1 MDEESL
7 MILKTLI
14 VDVAATLSVVVT
26 CVALLLI
33 EFWGIKKIW
42 KLLRG

>member
-1 MDEESL
+1 

-14 VDVAATLSVVVT
+14 VDVATTLSVVAT

-33 EFWGIKKIW
+33 ELWGIKKIW